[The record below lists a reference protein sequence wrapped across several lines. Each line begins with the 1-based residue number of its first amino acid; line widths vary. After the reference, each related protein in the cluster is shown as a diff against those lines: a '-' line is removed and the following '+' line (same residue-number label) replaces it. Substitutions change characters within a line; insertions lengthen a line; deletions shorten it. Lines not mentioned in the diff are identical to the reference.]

1 MSEQKI
7 KRKVIRISML
17 GDSTVGKTSIINAFL
32 NVEFNNTLLS
42 NIGIEKTETKMKMK
56 DGNEMK
62 LIIWDT
68 AGQERFHS
76 ISTGTIKNAQG
87 IVVSFD
93 VTNKKTFLNVKNWLE
108 DIRETNDKI
117 PIVLFGNKC
126 DLIERRQVEEEEAQ
140 EFAKSNN
147 LTYFETSAKENIN
160 IKDGFKKIAQEA
172 YEKSGGSLGMQLNNN
187 KNKKK
192 KDKSEGRF
200 C

>member
-1 MSEQKI
+1 MSDQKI

-17 GDSTVGKTSIINAFL
+17 GDSSVGKTSIINAFL

-76 ISTGTIKNAQG
+76 ISTGTIKNSQG

-93 VTNKKTFLNVKNWLE
+93 LTNKKTFLNVKKWLE
-108 DIRETNDKI
+108 DIRDNNDKI

-126 DLIERRQVEEEEAQ
+126 DILEKREVEEEQAE
-140 EFAKSNN
+140 EFAKTNN

-160 IKDGFKKIAQEA
+160 INEGFRKIAEDA
-172 YEKSGGSLGMQLNNN
+172 YEKAGGSLGMQLDKQKN
-187 KNKKK
+187 NKKK
-192 KDKSEGRF
+192 QNGK
-200 C
+200 CC